1 MAAVVTNLGLQ
12 LVGDRASA
20 VAGFPGAIQAM
31 SVDDSATSLNA
42 ATTNLGSPTNF
53 IAQSFDTTPTRSGQT
68 VTHIATLAAG
78 TFNGNT
84 IKRVCLH
91 DVVGGSVTAT
101 STTLVGGIDSLSL
114 LKGSTFSLAI
124 TVRLS
129 YT

>member
-1 MAAVVTNLGLQ
+1 MAAIVTNLGLQ
-12 LVGDRASA
+12 LVGERASA
-20 VAGFPGAIQAM
+20 VSGFGGAIQSM
-31 SVDDSATSLNA
+31 SVDDSATSLA
-42 ATTNLGSPTNF
+42 AGTTNLASPTNF
-53 IAQSFDTTPTRSGQT
+53 VAQTFDTPPTRSAQT
-68 VTHIATLAAG
+68 ITHIMTLAAG

-91 DVVGGSVTAT
+91 NTVGGSVTAT